1 MTRDP
6 HQLSLRETGERRRQ
20 LRGLLLLAVAA
31 ITFILLRYGSRQILT
46 PGWWRL
52 W

>member
-1 MTRDP
+1 M
-6 HQLSLRETGERRRQ
+6 ERRRQ
-20 LRGLLLLAVAA
+20 VRGLLLLAVA
-31 ITFILLRYGSRQILT
+31 ILIFSLLRAGVHAVFT